1 MEKQHY
7 KMYKDGKK
15 WVFAAGTV
23 IALGVGLSESTYVV
37 KADSTVPV
45 TSTNDSVNTGS
56 ASKHPTVPVTSTD
69 DSVNT
74 GAATSKTTSKTTVS
88 KDNPTVF
95 YFPFNGKDN
104 RMHPSDGYSNG
115 NMFNSTWRA
124 SQVNFKDGKMQ
135 LSINKDE
142 ENTKIPYISGEYRS
156 NQNYHYGLYEVSMKP
171 IKNDGVVSSFFTYTG
186 PSEHNP
192 WDEIDIE
199 FLGKDTTGVQFNYF
213 TNGVGHH
220 EYFYKL
226 GFDASK
232 AFHTYAFEWL
242 PDSITWFVDG
252 KKVHTATENI
262 PQTPGKVMM
271 NVWPGIGVDSWLKPF
286 DGTVPLKAEYD
297 WVKLTQYKIVEEN
310 VTPKPEEPTTEPTTE
325 PTESSTTGSSTTES
339 STKPAEEA
347 TLKLIPT
354 HNAYIYN
361 KDYQIT
367 YKDNKRVVLKKGTQ
381 ILALDNGK
389 KYLIKGKEFYRIG
402 DNQYVKV
409 SNTIS
414 YYYLVHNSFLYNKH
428 GKTIKRNGKRIL
440 VRKGVRLEANKVK
453 VVKIN
458 GKKFYKV
465 GKSTYIKFRNVKLSI
480 SPNN

>member
-37 KADSTVPV
+37 KADS
-45 TSTNDSVNTGS
+45 
-56 ASKHPTVPVTSTD
+56 TVPVTSTD

-124 SQVNFKDGKMQ
+124 SQVNFEDGKMQ

-213 TNGVGHH
+213 TNGLGHH

-226 GFDASK
+226 GFDASE

-262 PQTPGKVMM
+262 PQTPGKIMM

-297 WVKLTQYKIVEEN
+297 WVKFTQYKIVEEN

-381 ILALDNGK
+381 IIALDNGK

>member
-23 IALGVGLSESTYVV
+23 VALGFGLSESTYVV

-56 ASKHPTVPVTSTD
+56 ASKNPTVPVTSTD

-74 GAATSKTTSKTTVS
+74 GAATSKTTVS

-124 SQVNFKDGKMQ
+124 SQVNFEDGKMQ

-142 ENTKIPYISGEYRS
+142 KNTKIPYISAEYRS

-171 IKNDGVVSSFFTYTG
+171 IKNNGVVSSFFTYTG

-213 TNGVGHH
+213 TNGVGKH

-226 GFDASK
+226 GFDASE

-262 PQTPGKVMM
+262 PQTPGKIMM

-297 WVKLTQYKIVEEN
+297 WVKFTQYKIVEEN

-347 TLKLIPT
+347 TLKLILT

-381 ILALDNGK
+381 IIALDNGK

-414 YYYLVHNSFLYNKH
+414 YYYLVHNSFLCNKH

-465 GKSTYIKFRNVKLSI
+465 GKSTYIKFRNVKLII

>member
-56 ASKHPTVPVTSTD
+56 ASKNHTVPVTSTD

-95 YFPFNGKDN
+95 YFPFNGEDN

-213 TNGVGHH
+213 TNGLGHH

-226 GFDASK
+226 GFDASE

-262 PQTPGKVMM
+262 PQTPGKIMM

-297 WVKLTQYKIVEEN
+297 WVKFTQYKIVEEN
-310 VTPKPEEPTTEPTTE
+310 VTPKPEEPTTEP
-325 PTESSTTGSSTTES
+325 TES

-381 ILALDNGK
+381 IIALDNGK

>member
-74 GAATSKTTSKTTVS
+74 GAATSKTTVS

-213 TNGVGHH
+213 TNGLGHH

-226 GFDASK
+226 GFDASE

-262 PQTPGKVMM
+262 PQTPGKIMM

-297 WVKLTQYKIVEEN
+297 WVKFTQYKIVEEN

-381 ILALDNGK
+381 IIALDNGK

>member
-23 IALGVGLSESTYVV
+23 VALGFGLSESTYVV

-56 ASKHPTVPVTSTD
+56 ASKNPTVPVTSTD

-74 GAATSKTTSKTTVS
+74 GAATSKTTVS

-95 YFPFNGKDN
+95 DFPFNGEDN
-104 RMHPSDGYSNG
+104 RMHRADGWSNG
-115 NMFNSTWRA
+115 NMFNTTWRA
-124 SQVNFKDGKMQ
+124 SQVNFEDGKMQ

-156 NQNYHYGLYEVSMKP
+156 NQNFHYGLYEVNMKP

-186 PSEHNP
+186 PSENNP

-213 TNGVGHH
+213 TNGLGNK
-220 EYFYKL
+220 EYYHNL
-226 GFDASK
+226 GFDASE

-252 KKVHTATENI
+252 EKIYTATENI
-262 PQTPGKVMM
+262 PQTPGKIMM
-271 NVWPGIGVDSWLKPF
+271 NVWPGTGVDSWLKPF

-297 WVKLTQYKIVEEN
+297 WVKFTQYKIVEGN
-310 VTPKPEEPTTEPTTE
+310 VTPKPEEPTTE

-347 TLKLIPT
+347 TLKLILT

-381 ILALDNGK
+381 IIAIDNGK

-414 YYYLVHNSFLYNKH
+414 YYYYLVQNSFLYNKH

-440 VRKGVRLEANKVK
+440 VRKGVRFEANKVK

-465 GKSTYIKFRNVKLSI
+465 GKSTYIKFRNAKLII

>member
-56 ASKHPTVPVTSTD
+56 ASKNHTVPVTSTN

-74 GAATSKTTSKTTVS
+74 GAATSKTTSKTMVS

-213 TNGVGHH
+213 TNGLGHH

-262 PQTPGKVMM
+262 PQTPGKIMM

-297 WVKLTQYKIVEEN
+297 WVKFTQYKIVEKN

-325 PTESSTTGSSTTES
+325 PTES

-381 ILALDNGK
+381 IIALDNGK

>member
-56 ASKHPTVPVTSTD
+56 ASKKPTVPVKKNDYTE
-69 DSVNT
+69 NT
-74 GAATSKTTSKTTVS
+74 GAPTIKTTSKTTVS

-124 SQVNFKDGKMQ
+124 SQVNFEDGKMQ

-171 IKNDGVVSSFFTYTG
+171 IKNNGVVSSFFTYTG

-213 TNGVGHH
+213 TNGLGHH

-226 GFDASK
+226 GFDASE

-252 KKVHTATENI
+252 KKVHTATENS
-262 PQTPGKVMM
+262 PQTPGKIMM
-271 NVWPGIGVDSWLKPF
+271 NVWPGTGVDSWLKPF

-297 WVKLTQYKIVEEN
+297 WVKFTQYKIVEEN

-381 ILALDNGK
+381 IIALDNGK

-465 GKSTYIKFRNVKLSI
+465 GKSTYIKFRNAKLII

>member
-45 TSTNDSVNTGS
+45 TSTN
-56 ASKHPTVPVTSTD
+56 

-199 FLGKDTTGVQFNYF
+199 FLGKDTTGV
-213 TNGVGHH
+213 
-220 EYFYKL
+220 
-226 GFDASK
+226 
-232 AFHTYAFEWL
+232 
-242 PDSITWFVDG
+242 
-252 KKVHTATENI
+252 
-262 PQTPGKVMM
+262 
-271 NVWPGIGVDSWLKPF
+271 
-286 DGTVPLKAEYD
+286 
-297 WVKLTQYKIVEEN
+297 
-310 VTPKPEEPTTEPTTE
+310 
-325 PTESSTTGSSTTES
+325 
-339 STKPAEEA
+339 
-347 TLKLIPT
+347 
-354 HNAYIYN
+354 
-361 KDYQIT
+361 
-367 YKDNKRVVLKKGTQ
+367 
-381 ILALDNGK
+381 
-389 KYLIKGKEFYRIG
+389 
-402 DNQYVKV
+402 
-409 SNTIS
+409 
-414 YYYLVHNSFLYNKH
+414 
-428 GKTIKRNGKRIL
+428 
-440 VRKGVRLEANKVK
+440 
-453 VVKIN
+453 
-458 GKKFYKV
+458 
-465 GKSTYIKFRNVKLSI
+465 
-480 SPNN
+480 